1 MANLVRVVAVW
12 AAAAILSAVGPAA
25 AQENLDAGKSAAQL
39 YASDCAICHKSVQ
52 GFAKG
57 LKVRGLDGFLRQHY
71 TASRES
77 AAAISAYLS
86 DIAKGEPGPKGRD
99 ASKRKPQAKAA
110 LPPRRP
116 AGPKSSSG
124 SKPSEAKASD
134 VKKPEPKP
142 AAAEDQSSAGE
153 RAEAKAA
160 DASLERQSRRKR
172 SRPRQSR
179 PRTRPRQSPPSRR
192 PRPNQTR
199 PTRLP
204 PSALRPRPRSPRR
217 PPPFHLRPARRRT
230 LPSPARRRRLPR
242 PQCAAR

>member
-86 DIAKGEPGPKGRD
+86 DIGKGAPAPKGRD
-99 ASKRKPQAKAA
+99 ASKRKSQAKAA

-124 SKPSEAKASD
+124 SEPSEAKAAAKPGETKPGETKPAE
-134 VKKPEPKP
+134 KKP
-142 AAAEDQSSAGE
+142 
-153 RAEAKAA
+153 AEAKSDPDKTEAKPAKPASETKPDKA
-160 DASLERQSRRKR
+160 D
-172 SRPRQSR
+172 
-179 PRTRPRQSPPSRR
+179 
-192 PRPNQTR
+192 
-199 PTRLP
+199 
-204 PSALRPRPRSPRR
+204 
-217 PPPFHLRPARRRT
+217 
-230 LPSPARRRRLPR
+230 
-242 PQCAAR
+242 

>member
-99 ASKRKPQAKAA
+99 ASKRKSQAKAT

-142 AAAEDQSSAGE
+142 AAAKDQSSAGE

-160 DASLERQSRRKR
+160 AKSGETKPAEKKPAEAKSDPDKTEAK
-172 SRPRQSR
+172 PAK
-179 PRTRPRQSPPSRR
+179 
-192 PRPNQTR
+192 
-199 PTRLP
+199 PTSETKP
-204 PSALRPRPRSPRR
+204 DKAD
-217 PPPFHLRPARRRT
+217 
-230 LPSPARRRRLPR
+230 
-242 PQCAAR
+242 

>member
-99 ASKRKPQAKAA
+99 ASKRKSQAKAA

-124 SKPSEAKASD
+124 SEPSEAKASD

-142 AAAEDQSSAGE
+142 AAAKDQSSAGE

-160 DASLERQSRRKR
+160 AKSGETKPAEKKPAEAKSDPDKTEAKPAKPASETK
-172 SRPRQSR
+172 PDK
-179 PRTRPRQSPPSRR
+179 
-192 PRPNQTR
+192 
-199 PTRLP
+199 
-204 PSALRPRPRSPRR
+204 AD
-217 PPPFHLRPARRRT
+217 
-230 LPSPARRRRLPR
+230 
-242 PQCAAR
+242 